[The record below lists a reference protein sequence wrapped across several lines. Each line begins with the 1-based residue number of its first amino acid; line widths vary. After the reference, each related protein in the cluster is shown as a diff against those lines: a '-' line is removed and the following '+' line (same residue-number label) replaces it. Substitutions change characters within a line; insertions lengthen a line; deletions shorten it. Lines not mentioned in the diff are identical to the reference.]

1 MHKILVVDDQRIER
15 TGIQF
20 LIREYRLELEVV
32 EAENGE
38 AALDYI
44 RHHDLDI
51 LFTDIRMPFMDGLS
65 LAEQTRKLKPDV
77 KIVIFSAYGEFEY
90 AKKAMELHV
99 HHYVLKPVQ
108 DEEFLNAM
116 RSVLE
121 LCEKEKQEK
130 ARTHRL
136 MTEYRNA
143 LMRGE
148 AEKALAS
155 PGQASVGHASDVDAT
170 ADPLALSRAPETE
183 SDHGLNLKLP
193 DGEIS
198 KAVMLAIRFIHEHY
212 MKPIGVEAVAA
223 EVYLSADY
231 LNSQFK
237 EQTGYSLMKYI
248 TACRLKK
255 AEELLKRT
263 NRKIADI
270 GKSVGYQDTSYF
282 CMIFKNGYGESPAKY
297 REKVE

>member
-1 MHKILVVDDQRIER
+1 MHKILVVDDQKIER

-20 LIREYRLELEVV
+20 LIREYRLDLEVV

-65 LAEQTRKLKPDV
+65 LAEQTRRLKPDV

-108 DEEFLNAM
+108 DQEFLNAM

-121 LCEKEKQEK
+121 LCEKEKQAQ
-130 ARTHRL
+130 ARTLRL
-136 MTEYRNA
+136 MADYRNA
-143 LMRGE
+143 LMRSE
-148 AEKALAS
+148 AEPAQTSAS
-155 PGQASVGHASDVDAT
+155 AGQALPSEEAE
-170 ADPLALSRAPETE
+170 DPLALPPEAAA
-183 SDHGLNLKLP
+183 LNLKLP
-193 DGEIS
+193 DGGIS
-198 KAVMLAIRFIHEHY
+198 KAVLLAIRFIHENY

-255 AEELLKRT
+255 AEALLKHT

-282 CMIFKNGYGESPAKY
+282 CMIFRNGYGESPAKY